1 MSNLVV
7 VLKEVESVGDLWAV
21 LKRTRHNGFPVI
33 DVGRQGQ
40 CTFFAGVVLRR
51 QLLLLL
57 KHRVWE
63 LQDCDAPLP
72 RRARLELLDATRA
85 PLSSLRVASYELS
98 EDDKRQVQ
106 GTS

>member
-1 MSNLVV
+1 M
-7 VLKEVESVGDLWAV
+7 
-21 LKRTRHNGFPVI
+21 
-33 DVGRQGQ
+33 
-40 CTFFAGVVLRR
+40 VLRR